1 MGVENNLFLFD
12 STNDMDI
19 SIWYDY
25 SLWIIWKIIKIVELL
40 YLVRFVLEV
49 EQIAMSLFYGENWNL
64 LNVACKIRW
73 LSDGYALFICLD
85 RPTIVLGRYSVA

>member
-25 SLWIIWKIIKIVELL
+25 SLWIIWKIIQIVELL

>member
-64 LNVACKIRW
+64 LNVACKIRR
-73 LSDGYALFICLD
+73 LSNGYALFICLD